1 VLVYVLRRLAY
12 SVVTL
17 LVLSLTVFL
26 IVRAT
31 GDPARV
37 IAGAEASADE
47 VERIRIDLGLD
58 RPLVVQYGDFLG
70 DLVRG
75 DLGRSF
81 QFRQPVLDVYLDRLP
96 RSLLLASTA
105 FGLSILI
112 GVPAGVLTAVRPRG
126 LPARVLKVISL
137 TGVSVPN
144 FVIATLL
151 IYIFSVRLRGA
162 LPTSGTGT
170 AKHLVMPTIALGW
183 YFAAATMRLTQSSM
197 LEVMRGEF
205 VKLARLKG
213 VPEYLVVLKHALKN
227 ALIPVLTLSAVNFVV
242 MVNVAVVIESIFAWP
257 GIGDLVYVGIT
268 QRDFPLVQGV
278 LLLGGLMVIVVNLTL
293 DIVYAWLDPRIRLN
307 R

>member
-1 VLVYVLRRLAY
+1 MLKYIARRVVY
-12 SVVTL
+12 SIITL
-17 LVLSLTVFL
+17 LLLTLTVFL

-37 IAGAEASADE
+37 IAGAEASAEE
-47 VERIRIDLGLD
+47 VEVIRADLGLD
-58 RPLVVQYGDFLG
+58 RPLVQQYGSFIG
-70 DLVRG
+70 DLVQG

-81 QFRQPVLDVYLDRLP
+81 HFHQGVLEVYLDRLP
-96 RSLLLASTA
+96 RSVLLAVTA
-105 FGLSILI
+105 FTLSLVI

-126 LPARVLKVISL
+126 PAARGFKFVAL

-144 FVIATLL
+144 FVIATTL
-151 IYIFSVRLRGA
+151 IFIFSVKLGW
-162 LPTSGTGT
+162 LPTSGSGSATQ
-170 AKHLVMPTIALGW
+170 LVMPTIALGW

-197 LEVMRGEF
+197 LEVLRSDY

-213 VPEYLVVLKHALKN
+213 VPEKLVILKHALKN
-227 ALIPVLTLSAVNFVV
+227 SLIPVLTLSAVNFVV

-257 GIGDLVYVGIT
+257 GIGDLVFVGIN

-278 LLLGGLMVIVVNLTL
+278 LLMGGVMVVAVNLLL
-293 DIVYAWLDPRIRLN
+293 DITYAWLDPRIRLD